1 MEPLLSGNFI
11 RNQNLILNSLMPALM
26 PEVLACFSNQR
37 KEIIKQLYWLVQLM
51 QLKFLLSMILNI
63 WTKAYSLNE
72 LK

>member
-11 RNQNLILNSLMPALM
+11 RNQNLILNSFMPVLM

-37 KEIIKQLYWLVQLM
+37 KEIIKQLYWLVRLM